1 MTAVRELRLKVS
13 GMHCASCAA
22 TVQRAIEARP
32 GVRSAAVSVND
43 GIATIHGTDLQA
55 EGLVQAVRD
64 RGFDAEPAAE
74 AVAPAELR
82 SEIEIRQARRERQ
95 WRFRAVV
102 GLGLWVPMALLH
114 WFAPATWE
122 PWVPWVLLGGA
133 STVLITAGWGFYRSA
148 AAAARRRTTNM
159 DTLIAMGATTAYVFS
174 LVVLIG
180 MALGLVAEQPLYFS
194 ETAALLGLISLG
206 HWLEAR
212 ASARAGSAVR
222 ELLELQPDEAEII
235 DEDGGT
241 RTIPSGEIEPGFRL
255 LIRPGA
261 RVPVDGEVVEGSSEI
276 DESLV
281 TGESLPVLRQQGDNV
296 VAGSM
301 NTTGRLVIVATV
313 DARHTTVARIAQI
326 VQQAQASKA
335 NIQRLADR
343 VCAVFVPA
351 VLCIAAVTFVGW
363 WIAGDLPKGVVAT
376 VTVLIIS
383 CPCAL
388 GLATPMAVM
397 VGAGAA
403 SRRGILVKSAAAFER
418 AGVAEHVVF
427 DKTGTLT
434 TGTPTVTA
442 IEPAGGY
449 TADQLLA
456 LAAAVEAPSEH
467 PIGRAIVAEAHA
479 RALAVTPVTDFEAQP
494 GRGVRGRVDGGLVDV
509 SRGDGEATCRV
520 LLDGREV
527 GTLSVSDR
535 VRDDAAE
542 AIRRLREMGLTVT
555 MLSGDHLKTAAA
567 VGRVI
572 GLSENEIVAEATP
585 ESKMNYVGSQAGKVV
600 MVGDGINDAGA
611 LAAAELG
618 IAMASGT
625 NIAIESADVVIPG
638 SHVTAVPEMIS
649 LARNTLATIRQNLFF
664 AFIYNAV
671 AIPVAALGVLGSVGP
686 LVAAAAMGL
695 SDLTV
700 IGNALRLKRRLGRAS
715 TRIGGD
721 QSPRDDVELRRER

>member
-32 GVRSAAVSVND
+32 GVRSAAVSVTD
-43 GIATIHGTDLQA
+43 GTATIRGTDLQA
-55 EGLVQAVRD
+55 EALVQAVRD
-64 RGFDAEPAAE
+64 RGFDAEPGAE
-74 AVAPAELR
+74 AVDPAELR
-82 SEIEIRQARRERQ
+82 SEIEVRQARREQQ
-95 WRFRAVV
+95 WRFRAIV

-114 WFAPATWE
+114 WFAPTMWE
-122 PWVPWVLLGGA
+122 PWVPWVLLAGA
-133 STVLITAGWGFYRSA
+133 TLVLTTAGWGFFRSA

-174 LVVLIG
+174 LVALIG
-180 MALGLVAEQPLYFS
+180 MTVGLVADQALYFS
-194 ETAALLGLISLG
+194 EVAALLGLISLG

-212 ASARAGSAVR
+212 ASAKAGSAVR
-222 ELLELQPDEAEII
+222 ELLELQPEEAQVI

-241 RTIPSGEIEPGFRL
+241 RTIASGEIEPGFRL

-281 TGESLPVLRQQGDNV
+281 TGESLPVLRQPGDNV

-301 NTTGRLVIVATV
+301 NTTGRLVMVATV
-313 DARHTTVARIAQI
+313 DARHTTVARIAEI

-343 VCAVFVPA
+343 VCAVFVPV
-351 VLCIAAVTFVGW
+351 VLCIAAVTFLGW
-363 WIAGDLPKGVVAT
+363 WIAGELPKGVVAT

-403 SRRGILVKSAAAFER
+403 SRRGILVKSAAAFEQ

-434 TGTPTVTA
+434 TGTPAVTA
-442 IEPAGGY
+442 IEPADGFS
-449 TADQLLA
+449 TDQLLG
-456 LAAAVEAPSEH
+456 LAGAVEAPSEH
-467 PIGRAIVAEAHA
+467 PIGRAIVAEAAA
-479 RALAVTPVTDFEAQP
+479 RELTLAPVTDFEALP
-494 GRGVRGRVDGGLVDV
+494 GHGVRGRVDGRLVEVGRD
-509 SRGDGEATCRV
+509 DGEATCRV
-520 LLDGREV
+520 LLDGRAV

-542 AIRRLREMGLTVT
+542 AIRRLRKMGLTVT
-555 MLSGDHLKTAAA
+555 MLSGDKPGAAAA
-567 VGRVI
+567 VGRDI
-572 GLSENEIVAEATP
+572 GLKGDEIVSEATP
-585 ESKMNYVGSQAGKVV
+585 QSKMKFITSRTGAVV

-611 LAAAELG
+611 LAAADLG

-638 SHVTAVPEMIS
+638 RHVTAVPETIW
-649 LARNTLATIRQNLFF
+649 LARNTLSTIRQNLFF
-664 AFIYNAV
+664 AFVYNVV
-671 AIPVAALGVLGSVGP
+671 AIPVAALGVLGTVGP
-686 LVAAAAMGL
+686 LAAAAAMGL

-700 IGNALRLKRRLGRAS
+700 IGNALRLKRRLGRAA
-715 TRIGGD
+715 TRMT
-721 QSPRDDVELRRER
+721 P

>member
-1 MTAVRELRLKVS
+1 MTAVHELRLKVS

-43 GIATIHGTDLQA
+43 GTATIHGTDLQTEA
-55 EGLVQAVRD
+55 LVQAVRD
-64 RGFDAEPAAE
+64 RGFDAEPAGD
-74 AVAPAELR
+74 AVDPAQLR

-95 WRFRAVV
+95 WRFRAIV
-102 GLGLWVPMALLH
+102 GLGLWVPMAMLH
-114 WFAPATWE
+114 WFGPPAWE
-122 PWVPWVLLGGA
+122 PWIPWVLLAAA
-133 STVLITAGWGFYRSA
+133 STVLTTAGWGFYRSA
-148 AAAARRRTTNM
+148 AAAARHRTTNM

-180 MALGLVAEQPLYFS
+180 MTLGLVADQPLYFS
-194 ETAALLGLISLG
+194 EVAALLGLISLG

-212 ASARAGSAVR
+212 ASAKAGSAVR
-222 ELLELQPDEAEII
+222 ELLELQPQEAEII
-235 DEDGGT
+235 GEDGGT
-241 RTIPSGEIEPGFRL
+241 RTIRSAEIEPGFRL
-255 LIRPGA
+255 LLRPGA

-281 TGESLPVLRQQGDNV
+281 TGESLPVLRQPGDNV

-335 NIQRLADR
+335 DIQRLADR

-351 VLCIAAVTFVGW
+351 VLCIAAVTFAGW

-434 TGTPTVTA
+434 AGKPTVTA
-442 IEPAGGY
+442 VDPAGGH
-449 TADQLLA
+449 TADALLQ

-479 RALAVTPVTDFEAQP
+479 RSLAVRPVTDFEALP
-494 GRGVRGRVDGGLVDV
+494 GRGVRGRVDGGLVEV
-509 SRGDGEATCRV
+509 GRGDGDATCRV

-555 MLSGDHLKTAAA
+555 MLSGDQQRVAAA
-567 VGRVI
+567 VGRGI
-572 GLSENEIVAEATP
+572 GLSESEIVAEATP
-585 ESKMNYVGSQAGKVV
+585 ESKIDYVGSRAGKVV

-611 LAAAELG
+611 LATADLG

-638 SHVTAVPEMIS
+638 SRVMAVPEMIS
-649 LARNTLATIRQNLFF
+649 LARNTLSTIRQNLFF

-671 AIPVAALGVLGSVGP
+671 AIPVAALGVLGPAGP

-715 TRIGGD
+715 TRIDGD
-721 QSPRDDVELRRER
+721 E